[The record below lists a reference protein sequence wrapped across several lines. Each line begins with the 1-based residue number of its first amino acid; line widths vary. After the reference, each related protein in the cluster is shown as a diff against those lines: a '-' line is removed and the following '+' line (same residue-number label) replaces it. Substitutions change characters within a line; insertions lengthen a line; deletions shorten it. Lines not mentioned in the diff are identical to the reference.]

1 MITRGS
7 KIKLM
12 KPIGTIRKFDNNDI
26 GKIFE
31 IVDITENG
39 NILYKYKSDFNDYNY
54 VHGCMSIDECYKYFK
69 ECEDAVKNS
78 KSKKKRTWSEW
89 HNENFVYT
97 TLDGSIIHDC
107 PIQYRDNGKVVQIR
121 TNFTDSMNELFG
133 IPEGTSLRTKASCNK
148 MDKFNFSDGLDIADY
163 RMQIKLLQTE
173 LEKFINENYC

>member
-78 KSKKKRTWSEW
+78 KSKKKE
-89 HNENFVYT
+89 
-97 TLDGSIIHDC
+97 
-107 PIQYRDNGKVVQIR
+107 
-121 TNFTDSMNELFG
+121 
-133 IPEGTSLRTKASCNK
+133 TKE
-148 MDKFNFSDGLDIADY
+148 
-163 RMQIKLLQTE
+163 TE
-173 LEKFINENYC
+173 E